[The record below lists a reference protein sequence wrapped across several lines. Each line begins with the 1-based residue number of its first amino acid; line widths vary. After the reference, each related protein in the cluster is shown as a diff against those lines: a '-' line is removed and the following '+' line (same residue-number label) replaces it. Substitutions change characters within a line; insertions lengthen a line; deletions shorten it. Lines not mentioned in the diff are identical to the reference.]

1 VDGEELGAYTAP
13 DAAALKEA
21 DFTIEL
27 QIYFEEGSLVTG
39 YFDDVR
45 IGP

>member
-1 VDGEELGAYTAP
+1 VDGQQVGAYTASE
-13 DAAALKEA
+13 AEALKQAE
-21 DFTIEL
+21 FTVEL
-27 QIYFEEGSLVTG
+27 QIYFEEGSLITG